1 MPARHCRPDAACFAH
16 RLRVSCRL
24 NLDSHTTGGVGSV
37 KETGSRGVLRA
48 GDTTPG
54 SKVSMRLFRRAS
66 RPTESRAFEE
76 LLAEHLDALYR
87 TALRFC
93 RGRKSDAEDLLQDA
107 MLRAFERFGE
117 LRDPAAMKA
126 WLFTILTRTNL
137 NRIRTQRRRAE
148 MLASDLNE
156 REFEDALASW
166 RNAEAPDEFVNAALV
181 RERLAAALD
190 GLDEQLRPVV
200 WLSDVEGF
208 RQREV
213 AEILGIPEGTVA
225 SRLFRARRILRDVLC
240 QHTPQTSARE
250 GS

>member
-1 MPARHCRPDAACFAH
+1 
-16 RLRVSCRL
+16 
-24 NLDSHTTGGVGSV
+24 
-37 KETGSRGVLRA
+37 
-48 GDTTPG
+48 
-54 SKVSMRLFRRAS
+54 MRLFRRPS
-66 RPTESRAFEE
+66 RRSEPRAFEE

-87 TALRFC
+87 TALRLC

-117 LRDPAAMKA
+117 LRDPGAIKA

-148 MLASDLNE
+148 MLASDLDE
-156 REFEDALASW
+156 REFEEALASW
-166 RNAEAPDEFVNAALV
+166 RGAEAPDELVDTALV
-181 RERLAAALD
+181 RERLAAAVE
-190 GLDEQLRPVV
+190 GLDEQLRAVL

-213 AEILGIPEGTVA
+213 AEMLGIPEGTVA

-240 QHTPQTSARE
+240 QHTSQTSARE
-250 GS
+250 GP